1 MSTSVDVA
9 FVQHY
14 SANVLYL
21 AQQKE
26 SKLRRAVRIRDNV
39 VGKSTNFE
47 RIGATSAVLRTSRHA
62 DTPLVSTPHS
72 RRRASLEDYE
82 WADLIDKQD
91 EIRTLLELTSP
102 YAINAAMSMNRTV
115 DDIIIAALG
124 AAAVNVAA
132 DDSTST
138 TAVAN
143 TIVHGSVGLTVDKI
157 RQAARVLDLG
167 DVEME
172 DRFFVASPH
181 GKEDLLATT
190 EATSSDFVSVKN
202 LVNGTI
208 SSFYGF
214 EFIWST
220 RLPVASTTR
229 TCYAFQKDGM
239 ALAIGKDIA
248 QRISERDDKSY
259 ATQVYYC
266 LTAGA
271 VRVEEARVVPVEIT
285 E

>member
-1 MSTSVDVA
+1 MSTTVDAA

-14 SANVLYL
+14 AANVMLL
-21 AQQKE
+21 AQQKP
-26 SKLRRAVRIRDNV
+26 SKLRGNVRVREGV

-72 RRRASLEDYE
+72 RRRASLEDWE

-102 YAINAAMSMNRTV
+102 YAQNAAFAMNRTV
-115 DDIIIAALG
+115 DDLIIAALG

-132 DDSTST
+132 DDTTST
-138 TAVAN
+138 TVVAN
-143 TIVHGSVGLTVDKI
+143 TIVHGSVGLTVAKI
-157 RQAARVLDLG
+157 RQAGRVLDLG
-167 DVEME
+167 EVEEE
-172 DRFFVASPH
+172 DRIFLASPH

-202 LVNGTI
+202 LVNGSI
-208 SSFYGF
+208 KSFYGF

-220 RLPVASTTR
+220 RLPIASTTR
-229 TCYAFQKDGM
+229 TCYAFSKAGM
-239 ALAIGKDIA
+239 ALAIGKDIT
-248 QRISERDDKSY
+248 QRVSERDDKSY
-259 ATQVYYC
+259 ATQVYFC
-266 LTAGA
+266 LTMGA

>member
-1 MSTSVDVA
+1 MSTTVDAA

-14 SANVLYL
+14 AANVMML
-21 AQQKE
+21 AQQE
-26 SKLRRAVRIRDNV
+26 PSKLRSTVRTRDGV

-47 RIGATSAVLRTSRHA
+47 RIGPTAARLRTSRHG

-72 RRRASLEDYE
+72 RRRASLEDWE

-102 YAINAAMSMNRTV
+102 YAQNAAFAMNRTV
-115 DDIIIAALG
+115 DNLIITALG

-132 DDSTST
+132 DDTTST

-157 RQAARVLDLG
+157 RQAGRVLDLG
-167 DVEME
+167 DVQE
-172 DRFFVASPH
+172 DGRYFVASPY

-190 EATSSDFVSVKN
+190 EATSSDFMSVHN
-202 LVNGTI
+202 LVNGSLKT
-208 SSFYGF
+208 FYGF
-214 EFIWST
+214 EFIWMNG
-220 RLPVASTTR
+220 LPVASTTR
-229 TCYAFQKDGM
+229 TCYAFQKNGM
-239 ALAIGKDIA
+239 ALAIGKDIM
-248 QRISERDDKSY
+248 QRVSERHDKSY
-259 ATQVYYC
+259 ATQIYFC
-266 LTAGA
+266 LTMGA
-271 VRVEEARVVPVEIT
+271 IRVEEARVVPVEIT

>member
-1 MSTSVDVA
+1 MSTTVDVA
-9 FVQHY
+9 FVQQY
-14 SANVLYL
+14 AANVMFL
-21 AQQKE
+21 AQQKP
-26 SKLRRAVRIRDNV
+26 SKLRSAVRVREGV
-39 VGKSTNFE
+39 VGKASNFE
-47 RIGATSAVLRTSRHA
+47 RIGPTAARLRTSRHG

-72 RRRASLEDYE
+72 RRRVSLEDWE

-102 YAINAAMSMNRTV
+102 YAQNAAYAMNRTV
-115 DDIIIAALG
+115 DNLIIAAFG
-124 AAAVNVAA
+124 APAVNVAA

-157 RQAARVLDLG
+157 RQAARVMDLG

-172 DRFFVASPH
+172 DRYFVASPY

-190 EATSSDFVSVKN
+190 EATSSDFMSVKN

-208 SSFYGF
+208 NSFYGF
-214 EFIWST
+214 EFIWING
-220 RLPVASTTR
+220 LPIASTTR
-229 TCYAFQKDGM
+229 TCYAFQKQGM
-239 ALAIGKDIA
+239 ALAVGQDIM
-248 QRISERDDKSY
+248 QRVSERDDKSY
-259 ATQVYYC
+259 ATQVYFC
-266 LTAGA
+266 LTMGA
-271 VRVEEARVVPVEIT
+271 TRVEEARVVPVEIT